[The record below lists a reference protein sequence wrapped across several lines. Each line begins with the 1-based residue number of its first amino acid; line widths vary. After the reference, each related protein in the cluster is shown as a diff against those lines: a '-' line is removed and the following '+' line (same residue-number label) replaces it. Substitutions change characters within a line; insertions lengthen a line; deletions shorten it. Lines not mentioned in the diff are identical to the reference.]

1 MIHVYYGEGKGKTT
15 AAAGLALRAL
25 GNGLS
30 VLFLQFMKA
39 RASGEITRFSALS
52 GIAVLRNSI
61 DCGFYRNMTE
71 AQKTQM
77 TRMHNENIEKVF
89 ALLDKGCDLLVLD
102 EVFSAYEYNLLDKS
116 MVRQLYGMAENNQFE
131 LVLTGRRPDAVFI
144 QGADYITEMKK
155 ERHPF
160 DRGVSARQGIE
171 Y

>member
-1 MIHVYYGEGKGKTT
+1 
-15 AAAGLALRAL
+15 
-25 GNGLS
+25 
-30 VLFLQFMKA
+30 
-39 RASGEITRFSALS
+39 
-52 GIAVLRNSI
+52 
-61 DCGFYRNMTE
+61 
-71 AQKTQM
+71 M

-89 ALLDKGCDLLVLD
+89 VLLDKGCDLLVLD